1 MITTW
6 KKILFIFNPVAGK
19 SQIRNHLLDIIE
31 TLSAADY
38 EVVCYPTTK
47 QGDARRIAR
56 ERMGDYLY
64 VVCAGGDGTLDEVVS
79 GMMENPDKPFVPVGY
94 IPAGTTNDFASSL
107 RIPTDMIQAA
117 RVVAHGR
124 TFRCDLGQ
132 FNDKDYFTYVA
143 AFGLFTGTSY
153 QTPQELKNQLGHFA
167 YILQGISELGQMHAY
182 QMHVRALV
190 PRDEDVPAEYVVKE
204 LGTDAQGTGESSPED
219 LLPEKIQVLQPEQAA
234 GNEAEGQTFVSGDG
248 EDAEETDGKWIE
260 FDGEFAL
267 GLITNS
273 RSIGGFQNIT
283 GQQVDLQ
290 DGLFEVTLVR
300 MPKNP
305 LEVSEILM
313 SISNPDMKNSMV
325 ESFKTSRI
333 SLTCDER
340 IAWTR
345 DGEYGGSHKQVDLR
359 IRPGQL
365 RILVP
370 EQYAEQA
377 ESGM

>member
-6 KKILFIFNPVAGK
+6 KKILFIFNPVAGR
-19 SQIRNHLLDIIE
+19 SQIRNYLLDIIE

-107 RIPTDMIQAA
+107 RIPTDMLQAA
-117 RVVAHGR
+117 RVVVSGR
-124 TFRCDLGQ
+124 TFRCDLGR
-132 FNDKDYFTYVA
+132 FNDRDYFTYVA

-167 YILQGISELGQMHAY
+167 YILQGLSELGQMHAY

-190 PRDEDVPAEYVVKE
+190 PQDEDVPAEYVVKE
-204 LGTDAQGTGESSPED
+204 PAANNLPED
-219 LLPEKIQVLQPEQAA
+219 NPATDHLPTDHLLT
-234 GNEAEGQTFVSGDG
+234 EGLLTDNLPTD
-248 EDAEETDGKWIE
+248 EPDGKWIE

-267 GLITNS
+267 GLVTNS

-283 GQQVDLQ
+283 GQQVNLQ

-313 SISNPDMKNSMV
+313 SISNPDMHSSMV
-325 ESFKTSRI
+325 ESFKTSSI
-333 SLTCDER
+333 TLTCDEQ

-345 DGEYGGSHKQVDLR
+345 DGEYGGSHKKVDLR
-359 IRPGQL
+359 ICPGQF

-370 EQYAEQA
+370 EEYAEQPK
-377 ESGM
+377 SGM

>member
-6 KKILFIFNPVAGK
+6 KKILFIFNPVAGR
-19 SQIRNHLLDIIE
+19 SQIRNYLLDIIE

-107 RIPTDMIQAA
+107 RIPTDMVQAA
-117 RVVAHGR
+117 RVVASGR

-132 FNDKDYFTYVA
+132 FNESDYFTYVA

-167 YILQGISELGQMHAY
+167 YILQGLSELGQMHAY

-190 PRDEDVPAEYVVKE
+190 PRDEDVPADYVVKKP
-204 LGTDAQGTGESSPED
+204 GTEKPKGLPAEDPPTDQLPVENTVPENPTQED
-219 LLPEKIQVLQPEQAA
+219 LASQDLPA
-234 GNEAEGQTFVSGDG
+234 D
-248 EDAEETDGKWIE
+248 DHDGKWIE

-313 SISNPDMKNSMV
+313 SISNPDMHSSMV

-333 SLTCDER
+333 TLTCDEQ

-345 DGEYGGSHKQVDLR
+345 DGEYGGSHKEVDLR
-359 IRPGQL
+359 ICPGQL

-370 EQYAEQA
+370 EQYAEQP
-377 ESGM
+377 EIVG